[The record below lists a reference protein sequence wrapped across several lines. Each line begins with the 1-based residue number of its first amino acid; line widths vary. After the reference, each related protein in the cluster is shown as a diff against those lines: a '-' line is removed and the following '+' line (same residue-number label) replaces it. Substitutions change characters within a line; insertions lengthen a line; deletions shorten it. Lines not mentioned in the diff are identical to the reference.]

1 MVAVD
6 VTVPPALV
14 WYSIVLLMSLLSHQ
28 RLLGLRFGFPDP
40 NGYPSTW
47 QSIKAHPSRLS
58 GLAPALR
65 VVCNDKMGRK
75 DAGREPKHG
84 CIVLLPTCLFQKGI
98 PVVVR
103 GGIVSV
109 VVCTVRWRAVDVRVL
124 PALLVVV
131 TVAVQTTAGE
141 VVYGGRVRVVVP
153 ETWNGGQMI
162 LHGVAHVT
170 VGLPWL

>member
-1 MVAVD
+1 
-6 VTVPPALV
+6 
-14 WYSIVLLMSLLSHQ
+14 MSLLSHQ